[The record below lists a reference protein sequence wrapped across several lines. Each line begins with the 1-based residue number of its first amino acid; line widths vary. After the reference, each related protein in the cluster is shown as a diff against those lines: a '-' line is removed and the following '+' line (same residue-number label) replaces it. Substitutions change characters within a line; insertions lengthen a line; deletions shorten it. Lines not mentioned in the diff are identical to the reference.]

1 MLCVCKYAPS
11 ASCTHAY
18 AHELE
23 QLLFF
28 DVLVLAK
35 QVYGHMMWNM
45 TTRSGYEYQLPCIC
59 IYMCLAYICIYQGV
73 QWSKMSENGR
83 NLTAPFN
90 TRVNKNVSRKFIIEL
105 GCSI

>member
-45 TTRSGYEYQLPCIC
+45 TTRSGYEYQLPCI
-59 IYMCLAYICIYQGV
+59 YMCLAYICALHIYVYIKVCNGARCL
-73 QWSKMSENGR
+73 KMEE
-83 NLTAPFN
+83 
-90 TRVNKNVSRKFIIEL
+90 I
-105 GCSI
+105 